1 AQEIKMGEQ
10 YYSPTKQSE
19 GGEFD
24 VLPDL
29 TAYVNEVGQ
38 KLAAVADRQLPYEF
52 VVLNNPVPNAWALPG
67 GKIAVNVGLLAEL
80 KNEAELAAV
89 IGHEI
94 VHAAARHGA
103 KAQERGTIMQV
114 GLAAA
119 QIGAAISD
127 VDSTVANLALS

>member
-1 AQEIKMGEQ
+1 M
-10 YYSPTKQSE
+10 
-19 GGEFD
+19 
-24 VLPDL
+24 LPDL
-29 TAYVNEVGQ
+29 TAYINEVGQ
-38 KLAAVADRQLPYEF
+38 KLAAVSDRPLPYEF

-67 GKIAVNVGLLAEL
+67 GKIAVNVGLLSEL

-89 IGHEI
+89 LGHEI

-103 KAQERGTIMQV
+103 KAQERGTLMQV

-127 VDSTVANLALS
+127 VDSTRRQSRRAGCGPRRPDDPAEVRSRPGAGER